1 MINEIMNSHKIYE
14 ANLLE
19 KLKEYQRI
27 SRCHNSWLNGKL
39 KGLKSL
45 GLKNLMKKN
54 DILAEIKSELR
65 YACMLEC
72 ALAGQEE

>member
-27 SRCHNSWLNGKL
+27 SRYHNSWLNRKL
-39 KGLKSL
+39 K

-54 DILAEIKSELR
+54 DILTEIKTELR
-65 YACMLEC
+65 YACMLEY
-72 ALAGQEE
+72 ALAGQEV

>member
-27 SRCHNSWLNGKL
+27 SRYHNSWLSRKL
-39 KGLKSL
+39 KGFKFL

-54 DILAEIKSELR
+54 DILTEIKTELR
-65 YACMLEC
+65 YACMLEY
-72 ALAGQEE
+72 AFAGQEE